1 MEFDT
6 NYFDDVKKGKI
17 EIDVAG
23 KRYYFSPKWMNGEV
37 NFAVRLLK
45 DDKELYFDKDNDDSF
60 EVPVTLYQEIA
71 PLNWDEVMDI
81 LDYFVNQKNI
91 SVEVK
96 NKMGKM
102 NLTHNGWKIEEEKG
116 VFNPRVIKAFT
127 GSTKYN
133 YIDIKRCYFEPL
145 KVVRYQVVVYYVDVV
160 AEETKSFVIEVDSTK
175 NREEAWKQA
184 VSDRIE
190 LDLAEDTEG
199 WESDEV

>member
-6 NYFDDVKKGKI
+6 NYFDDVKKGEI

-37 NFAVRLLK
+37 NFSVRLLK
-45 DDKELYFDKDNDDSF
+45 DDKELYYDKDNEESY

-71 PLNWDEVMDI
+71 PLNWDEAMDI

-127 GSTKYN
+127 GSTKYS

-145 KVVRYQVVVYYVDVV
+145 KVVRYQLIVYYVDVV

-175 NREEAWKQA
+175 KREEAWKQA

>member
-1 MEFDT
+1 MEFST

-23 KRYYFSPKWMNGEV
+23 KRYYFSPKWMTGEV

-45 DDKELYFDKDNDDSF
+45 DEKELYYDKDNEDSF

-96 NKMGKM
+96 NMMGKM

-127 GSTKYN
+127 GSTKYS

-145 KVVRYQVVVYYVDVV
+145 KVVRYQVIVYYVDVV

-175 NREEAWKQA
+175 KREEAWKQA
-184 VSDRIE
+184 VSDRFE
-190 LDLAEDTEG
+190 LDMIESLEG
-199 WESDEV
+199 WENV

>member
-6 NYFDDVKKGKI
+6 NYFDDVKKGEI

-37 NFAVRLLK
+37 NFSVRLLK
-45 DDKELYFDKDNDDSF
+45 DDKELYYDKDNDESC

-71 PLNWDEVMDI
+71 PLNWDEAMDI

-127 GSTKYN
+127 GSTKYS

-145 KVVRYQVVVYYVDVV
+145 KVVRYQGVVYYVDVV
-160 AEETKSFVIEVDSTK
+160 AEETNSFVIEVDSTK
-175 NREEAWKQA
+175 KREEAWKQA

-190 LDLAEDTEG
+190 LDLAEDMEG
-199 WESDEV
+199 CDTDEV

>member
-6 NYFDDVKKGKI
+6 NYFDDVKKGEI

-23 KRYYFSPKWMNGEV
+23 KRYYFSPKWAKDEV
-37 NFAVRLLK
+37 NFSVRLLK
-45 DDKELYFDKDNDDSF
+45 YGKEMRYDKDDDESF

-71 PLNWDEVMDI
+71 PLSWDEVMDI

-91 SVEVK
+91 SLEVK

-127 GSTKYN
+127 GSTKYS

-145 KVVRYQVVVYYVDVV
+145 KVVRYQVIVYYVDVV

-175 NREEAWKQA
+175 NREDAWKQA